1 MPAYIGASY
10 AWIHD
15 VSRGPPEIHWVS
27 TGSARGVV
35 DRGFP
40 RTDTLW
46 VVGSLFASLS
56 VEVTGRLESP
66 QRVTDRR
73 RRVFVQ
79 HAAMGFFMRRSRA
92 LLGFGGVLT
101 VLAVGTVS
109 PRSNAAGK
117 DHDPAPPPAAA
128 ARSTSLLPLLAKREV
143 PVFGSFIKP
152 GSSPDVLPSEAAC
165 PPDMTEV
172 EGEYCPFVEQRC
184 LRWLDPATKLQCAEF
199 DKAAMA
205 PMAGKCLMKTEHKKF
220 CIDRYEWPN
229 KVGVLPRYMASWV
242 QAKAT
247 CEGTGKRLE
256 RRLATMRARASAPAE
271 EHTVFAVMRDLAAR
285 SRALAVDARR
295 YERELIEIIGS
306 LDRTLL
312 DEVGVGPISAAKL
325 LVCDPARFKHEAAFA
340 RANGTAPLPASSGKT
355 VRHRLNRGGDR
366 KDNNAIHTIALSRSL
381 HDPETRAYLDRRISE
396 GKTKREAMR
405 ALKRHL
411 SRTLFKR
418 LSEVPLTS

>member
-1 MPAYIGASY
+1 VNWLANPCLCGDLSPAAVHGCRRDFIEAWTSLDTALSGGLHITQVNEDAEEAMIAVGVDTHKDRHMAVALDRLGQLLGELSIEVCAAGYRDLDVWAHGLAADGQQLVFGIEGA
-10 AWIHD
+10 
-15 VSRGPPEIHWVS
+15 
-27 TGSARGVV
+27 GSWGAGLCEHLQ
-35 DRGFP
+35 GQ
-40 RTDTLW
+40 
-46 VVGSLFASLS
+46 
-56 VEVTGRLESP
+56 GRLVLEVERP
-66 QRVTDRR
+66 RR
-73 RRVFVQ
+73 RERRTGKSDRIDALSAAKRVLSSEGTSTPRQQGV
-79 HAAMGFFMRRSRA
+79 RRA
-92 LLGFGGVLT
+92 LAALLI
-101 VLAVGTVS
+101 AQ
-109 PRSNAAGK
+109 RS
-117 DHDPAPPPAAA
+117 
-128 ARSTSLLPLLAKREV
+128 
-143 PVFGSFIKP
+143 
-152 GSSPDVLPSEAAC
+152 
-165 PPDMTEV
+165 
-172 EGEYCPFVEQRC
+172 
-184 LRWLDPATKLQCAEF
+184 
-199 DKAAMA
+199 
-205 PMAGKCLMKTEHKKF
+205 
-220 CIDRYEWPN
+220 
-229 KVGVLPRYMASWV
+229 
-242 QAKAT
+242 AT
-247 CEGTGKRLE
+247 CERTRLLNQIQGLHAGAPVALRERIGEGTGKRLE

-366 KDNNAIHTIALSRSL
+366 QANNAIHTIALSRSL